1 MVSTPIEIETTILSG
16 LPVRVTANIQP
27 AELDVGIMYPWPED
41 VQIFWPRLKQELKKL
56 CEVPQSI
63 YDRMSQQDNELL
75 TEQLMEEYHY
85 GD

>member
-1 MVSTPIEIETTILSG
+1 MVSTPVEIETTILSG

-41 VQIFWPRLKQELKKL
+41 VQIFWVGKKTR
-56 CEVPQSI
+56 EVPQSVC
-63 YDRMSQQDNELL
+63 DRMSEKENELL

-85 GD
+85 AR